1 MLKRLIQSSQSQGDY
16 CHNVIS
22 LTTFGEVGRYLKSIG
37 IQVYELKMK
46 SVLDVPSAFF
56 RLIRLIKS
64 IKPDVVQTWMY
75 HADLLGGIA
84 SRFAGIRNIVWNIR
98 NTEIPQST
106 ISKTS
111 IIIRICALLS
121 RTIPRKIICCA
132 HAGVTSHVKLGYDVK
147 RMLVIPNGF
156 DICSWSLP
164 TQSRYKIRETYGF
177 PVDSFIVGTVGRFD
191 SLMGYDVLIEAGSLI
206 AKSSRRPFLF
216 LMVGRNVN
224 NQNFDL
230 LKLIERK
237 GGQANFRLLGE
248 REDISQIMYALDVY
262 CLSSKAEGFPN
273 VVAEAMLMETPCV
286 VTDVGDAARIVGS
299 LGKVVSPRDP
309 SRLAEALL
317 EMERMSKNELKDI
330 GRNSR
335 KQIVNNYDIEAIAQV
350 YKWHYET

>member
-84 SRFAGIRNIVWNIR
+84 SRFAGIHNIFWNIR
-98 NTEIPQST
+98 NTEIPQRT

-111 IIIRICALLS
+111 LIIRICALLS

-132 HAGVTSHVKLGYDVK
+132 HAGVTSHAKLGYDVK

-191 SLMGYDVLIEAGSLI
+191 SLKGYDVLIEAGSLI

-335 KQIVNNYDIEAIAQV
+335 KQIANNYDIEAIAQV